1 MKILIK
7 VFILMLLFIS
17 CKVKAEEKINY
28 LESLTIENYNI
39 NFKKNV
45 YEYDITIDDED
56 MLNINYELSD
66 DNAYISIE
74 GNGNFNKSNNIIL
87 INVNNDYKYKINVH
101 KTLKWFDKY
110 ESFAVLIGR
119 CIPIIRSLV
128 SVPAGMAGMDLKR
141 FLWMTS
147 LGSLLWNLLLICAG
161 AAAGSSWQK
170 AVQYF
175 GSYTQAA
182 KIVLGTALLAGIL
195 FLIRRRLSSGSSE
208 T

>member
-101 KTLKWFDKY
+101 KTLK
-110 ESFAVLIGR
+110 
-119 CIPIIRSLV
+119 V
-128 SVPAGMAGMDLKR
+128 SDVKEINVVDEISDFNK
-141 FLWMTS
+141 
-147 LGSLLWNLLLICAG
+147 NLLKLVIITISSSIITYLI
-161 AAAGSSWQK
+161 
-170 AVQYF
+170 Y
-175 GSYTQAA
+175 
-182 KIVLGTALLAGIL
+182 IL
-195 FLIRRRLSSGSSE
+195 FYKK
-208 T
+208 